1 MKARTL
7 LTAALASFAV
17 VVASTHEAAAQSSRP
32 NVGGDVAV
40 IDVAYILKNHR
51 RFEQAKEQLTSQFE
65 SAAKGLEA
73 EKAEIIELQKG
84 LSKYNPGTPDYR
96 RLDEQVAQAQAS
108 WNVKANKHRKE
119 IQDRQAAI
127 LANVYLEITNVVKQF
142 STQNGIG
149 MVIQFNG
156 EPIDPNK
163 PFDTAKAITR
173 PLVYV
178 APNRDITPHILGLIN
193 QNSTANN
200 TTPGGPQSVVP
211 RR

>member
-7 LTAALASFAV
+7 FVAILASLAV
-17 VVASTHEAAAQSSRP
+17 AAATTREAAAQTTRP
-32 NVGGDVAV
+32 NIGGDVAV

-51 RFEQAKEQLTSQFE
+51 RFEQAKEQLTQQFE
-65 SAAKGLEA
+65 TAAQGLED
-73 EKAEIIELQKG
+73 EKRDIIKLQEG
-84 LSKYNPGTPDYR
+84 LAKYNPGTPEYR
-96 RLDEQVAQAQAS
+96 RLDEQITQRQAD

-119 IQDRQAAI
+119 IQDRQASI

-142 STQNGIG
+142 SMANGIG
-149 MVIQFNG
+149 LVIQFNG

-178 APNRDITPHILGLIN
+178 APTRDITPHILGMIN
-193 QNSTANN
+193 QNSQANN
-200 TTPGGPQSVVP
+200 VPAGPQRVVP
-211 RR
+211 R